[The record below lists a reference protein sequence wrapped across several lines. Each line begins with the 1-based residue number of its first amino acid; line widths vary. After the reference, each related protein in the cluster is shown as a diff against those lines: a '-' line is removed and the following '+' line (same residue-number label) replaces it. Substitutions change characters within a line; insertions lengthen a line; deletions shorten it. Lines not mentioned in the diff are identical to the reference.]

1 MNLSNGGVAQSVEH
15 SAHIRYAVGSSPSA
29 AIFIF
34 NEMNQLYRL
43 FLENTRIHYLI
54 IPHDTVILGFSGG
67 KDSVSLL
74 LLLKELK
81 KDIPFN
87 LIAAYFNHGLRKDAN
102 AEEKWVRTF
111 CENHEIELV
120 TGSKNILQFKKET
133 GLNLEHAAS
142 LSRYR
147 FFQEVSSKYKNSK
160 VATAHT
166 RSDLSETFFIKLFRG
181 SGLQGLSAISSKKEN
196 NIIRPLLL
204 FTQNEILSFIQRNN
218 IEFYQDPT
226 NQEDLFLR
234 NRIRHHLVP
243 EIKKI
248 EPNIDNHIFQTVSI
262 IQEEYEYFSET
273 AGDILAQHLILGKIL
288 PLHILEE
295 YHLAIQRHVIR
306 EYIRL
311 LKGNLLNI
319 GFAHIEAVRT
329 QAQSM
334 RGLAIPGLE
343 LKFHKGYIF
352 PTGLT
357 IPGYCYR
364 MDKPGVLE
372 IKEIRQKLHI
382 QEPHAFQKPWSNH
395 EIVVPADAVAFP
407 LTVRNPQR
415 EDKYIK
421 INTAIKQKVYEMIR
435 ASGTPSEMRNLCPV
449 VLNGDGRIIWAAGSP
464 VSEQFKVDIKK
475 DKKLLKISL
484 LTN

>member
-1 MNLSNGGVAQSVEH
+1 MK
-15 SAHIRYAVGSSPSA
+15 R
-29 AIFIF
+29 
-34 NEMNQLYRL
+34 LYTW
-43 FLENTRIHYLI
+43 FLENIRAYSLI

-67 KDSVSLL
+67 KDSVTLF

-81 KDIPFN
+81 KDIPFD
-87 LIAAYFNHGLRKDAN
+87 LMAAYFNHGLRKDAD
-102 AEEKWVRTF
+102 AEEKWVRAF
-111 CENHEIELV
+111 CENQGVELV
-120 TGSKNILQFKKET
+120 VGAKNVGQFKKET

-142 LSRYR
+142 LSRYQ
-147 FFQEVSSKYKNSK
+147 FFQEISSRYTNAK

-166 RSDLSETFFIKLFRG
+166 RSDLTETFFIKLFRG
-181 SGLQGLSAISSKKEN
+181 SGLQGLSAIASKKGN

-204 FTQNEILSFIQRNN
+204 FSQGAILSFIQRNS

-226 NQEDLFLR
+226 NREDLFLR

-243 EIKKI
+243 EIEKI
-248 EPNIDNHIFQTVSI
+248 EPDIDNHIFQTVSI
-262 IQEEYEYFSET
+262 IQEEYDYFSET
-273 AGDILAQHLILGKIL
+273 AGAILDQHLILGEIL

-295 YHLAIQRHVIR
+295 YHLAMQRHVIR

-329 QAQSM
+329 RAQSM

-352 PTGLT
+352 PAGLT
-357 IPGYCYR
+357 VPGYCYR
-364 MDKPGVLE
+364 VDGPGALE
-372 IKEIRQKLHI
+372 IKETRQKLHVREI
-382 QEPHAFQKPWSNH
+382 HSFQKPWNNH
-395 EIVVPADAVAFP
+395 EIIIPTDLAVFP

-415 EDKYIK
+415 EDKYVK
-421 INTAIKQKVYEMIR
+421 INSTVKQKVFEMIR
-435 ASGTPSEMRNLCPV
+435 ASGIPAEMRNLRPV

-464 VSEQFKVDIKK
+464 ASEPFKVENKN
-475 DKKLLKISL
+475 DKNLLKIALLPLSSPLPGAKLLKKFDQNFCLVGTVLPQS
-484 LTN
+484 

>member
-1 MNLSNGGVAQSVEH
+1 MKRL
-15 SAHIRYAVGSSPSA
+15 YPS
-29 AIFIF
+29 
-34 NEMNQLYRL
+34 

-81 KDIPFN
+81 KDIPFD
-87 LIAAYFNHGLRKDAN
+87 LIAAYFNHGLRKDAD
-102 AEEKWVRTF
+102 AEEKWVRSF
-111 CENHEIELV
+111 CENQDVELV
-120 TGSKNILQFKKET
+120 TGSKNVGQFKKES

-147 FFQEVSSKYKNSK
+147 FFQEVSSRYTNAK

-166 RSDLSETFFIKLFRG
+166 RSDLTETFFIKLFRG
-181 SGLQGLSAISSKKEN
+181 SGLQGLSAIASKKEN

-204 FTQNEILSFIQRNN
+204 FTQGEILSFIQRNN

-226 NQEDLFLR
+226 NKEDLFLR
-234 NRIRHHLVP
+234 NRIRHRLVP
-243 EIKKI
+243 EIEKI
-248 EPNIDNHIFQTVSI
+248 EPDIDNHIFQTVSI
-262 IQEEYEYFSET
+262 IQEEYDYFSET
-273 AGDILAQHLILGKIL
+273 AGDILDQHLIMGEIL

-295 YHLAIQRHVIR
+295 YHLSIQRHVIR

-329 QAQSM
+329 RAQSM

-352 PTGLT
+352 PAGLT
-357 IPGYCYR
+357 VPGYCYSVEG
-364 MDKPGVLE
+364 PGALE
-372 IKEIRQKLHI
+372 IKEIQQKLHI
-382 QEPHAFQKPWSNH
+382 QEIHSFQKPWNNH
-395 EIVVPADAVAFP
+395 EIIIPAGSAVFP
-407 LTVRNPQR
+407 LMVRNPRR
-415 EDKYIK
+415 EDKYVK
-421 INTAIKQKVYEMIR
+421 INTTVNQKVYEMVR
-435 ASGTPSEMRNLCPV
+435 ASGTPAEMRNLCPV
-449 VLNGDGRIIWAAGSP
+449 ILNGDDRIIWAVGSP
-464 VSEQFKVDIKK
+464 VSEPFKVENKN
-475 DKKLLKISL
+475 DKKFLKIGILPS
-484 LTN
+484 